1 MVVSGGGVLEVV
13 VSATASDVVL
23 AKDVSPAKVVR
34 DLGTCVHLCPFIEV
48 IVNPAGRFA
57 FVDMA
62 NKKKSDTSHYKERRI
77 NLQGIVD

>member
-1 MVVSGGGVLEVV
+1 VVLSGGGVLEVV
-13 VSATASDVVL
+13 ACVTAAEVVL

-62 NKKKSDTSHYKERRI
+62 KKKKRHQS
-77 NLQGIVD
+77 L